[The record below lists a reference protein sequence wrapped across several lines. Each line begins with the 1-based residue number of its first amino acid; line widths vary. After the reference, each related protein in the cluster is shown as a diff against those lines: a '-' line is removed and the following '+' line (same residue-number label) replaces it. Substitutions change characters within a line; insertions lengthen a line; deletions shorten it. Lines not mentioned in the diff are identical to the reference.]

1 MKERSLNRIKPTWE
15 KYTNGAIKV
24 YFNNVQSI
32 RDKIGDIRADPIP
45 FFADVMIFAE
55 TWLDQSTYNTDQ
67 ELALNEYS
75 LTLNSVGRGK
85 GLAIFLKES
94 KFKVENE
101 IKEND
106 QQISKLESAT
116 VAIIALYRS
125 QSSIGFK
132 GNLMGLIPET
142 KDCLIIGDFNICSNK
157 YPDKDLFDALKS
169 RGFILITNEATH
181 LKGGHIDQAWLRR
194 KEKNYEIKMYSPYYT
209 CKDHDALLFTM
220 YSPIMEQGLF
230 EITTLLWI

>member
-1 MKERSLNRIKPTWE
+1 MWGEERDW
-15 KYTNGAIKV
+15 
-24 YFNNVQSI
+24 Q
-32 RDKIGDIRADPIP
+32 
-45 FFADVMIFAE
+45 FFSKN
-55 TWLDQSTYNTDQ
+55 Q
-67 ELALNEYS
+67 
-75 LTLNSVGRGK
+75 
-85 GLAIFLKES
+85 

-116 VAIIALYRS
+116 VTIIALYRS

-169 RGFILITNEATH
+169 RGFMLITNEATH

-194 KEKNYEIKMYSPYYT
+194 KEKIYEIQMYSPYYT
-209 CKDHDALLFTM
+209 CKDHDALLFTL
-220 YSPIMEQGLF
+220 YSPK
-230 EITTLLWI
+230 